1 MIHRLRLVKSGRG
14 YKGFNPKYMLKAMR
28 LLESTVWGGWHN
40 VPPESKRR
48 IEDAEREREKLVE
61 NMPKVE
67 GVEPKFIKSK
77 FI

>member
-1 MIHRLRLVKSGRG
+1 
-14 YKGFNPKYMLKAMR
+14 MR

-48 IEDAEREREKLVE
+48 IEDAEREQEKLVE